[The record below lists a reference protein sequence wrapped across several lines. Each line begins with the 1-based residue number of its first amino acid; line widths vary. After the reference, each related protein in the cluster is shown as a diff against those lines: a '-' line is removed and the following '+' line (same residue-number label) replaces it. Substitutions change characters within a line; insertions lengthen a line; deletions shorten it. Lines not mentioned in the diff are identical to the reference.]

1 MLFPS
6 IEFGVFLAVV
16 LVVSW
21 SLASLR
27 LHTARN
33 LFLLAASLVFYAFW
47 SVAFAGLLVIVAT
60 VAYAVGLG
68 ISRLGSRP
76 LQHVLLAFGIIAALG
91 VLVVF
96 KYYDFLVSVVANTGF
111 LGLLGIH
118 PTYLE
123 LGIPVTDG
131 PADVADFR
139 ANFSQVDRLDRY
151 REGRDRLLAHPATF
165 VCRCSRR
172 MVARRTADEPDPCR
186 DLALP
191 LQTGRTSLRFP
202 SRSDDGMGDFVVWRR
217 DGLPAYQLVS
227 VVMDQSTGVDTV
239 VRGADL
245 AASTRAQLTVAEVIG
260 ATGVVAANYLHHPL
274 VTDRLGS
281 KLSKR
286 DDAEALRAIR
296 DTAGGKARLERLARA
311 VGAAA
316 GLL

>member
-1 MLFPS
+1 MVVTRVAPS
-6 IEFGVFLAVV
+6 PSGYLHAGNAV
-16 LVVSW
+16 
-21 SLASLR
+21 
-27 LHTARN
+27 N
-33 LFLLAASLVFYAFW
+33 FLLTRWVAEASPDSRVHLRIDDIALPNPPVQYLDDIFW
-47 SVAFAGLLVIVAT
+47 
-60 VAYAVGLG
+60 AV
-68 ISRLGSRP
+68 
-76 LQHVLLAFGIIAALG
+76 
-91 VLVVF
+91 
-96 KYYDFLVSVVANTGF
+96 DW
-111 LGLLGIH
+111 
-118 PTYLE
+118 